1 MDIFDGLTALGG
13 LCLFLFGMQIMAEA
27 LQRRAGGRLEGL
39 LRRMTRSRWAGFFT
53 GLAVTAAVQSS
64 SAAMVM
70 VVGFVNSGMLTLR
83 QAVGVIMGTNVGTT
97 VTPWLLSLGGLEGGG
112 VLGRLL
118 RPAGF
123 VPLLSLWGIA
133 AYLAGKGSRRDTGQA
148 LLGFAVLMQGMEIMT
163 AAVSGL
169 ARAEGFR
176 QLFTAFGSPLLGVLA
191 GAVLTAV
198 IQSSSASVGILQ
210 ALAASGQV
218 TVGAAIP
225 IVMGQNI
232 GTCVTAMLS
241 SVGASR
247 SARRAALVHLLFNL
261 AGAGIWLGVFWLVK
275 ALAAPAI
282 LDRAVTLPGVAVI
295 HTAFNLLCTAAL
307 FPAAGLLERAVL
319 RLLPGEDEAP
329 AEPDPRLLA
338 APAAALERCREL
350 TLEMADLA
358 RDNLHRGIQALTEV
372 HPDAARE
379 LRRQEER
386 IDGLEDALGTFLV
399 RLGGR
404 TLTRRDSARAAELL
418 MLMGDLERLGDHAM
432 NLLESGEELRDRKI
446 ELPPEDRR
454 QLRVLTEAVEEIA
467 DLALAAFRRED
478 AAALGQ
484 VEALEQVID
493 GLRQR
498 LRARRIRETQPGEG
512 AMELS
517 FVWSD
522 VLTDLERA
530 ADHCCNIMECVAD
543 LSAGNRNLHAA
554 QLAVRQRD
562 PAFDSRVRAYE
573 QKYRI

>member
-1 MDIFDGLTALGG
+1 MAKRKPDTGAIYISPRLRASLEPVGRCALTVVTAPMGYGKTTAVNWFLGTQPPGCAIRISIYSDSLPALWQSGRRAFRDAGLTAL
-13 LCLFLFGMQIMAEA
+13 
-27 LQRRAGGRLEGL
+27 
-39 LRRMTRSRWAGFFT
+39 
-53 GLAVTAAVQSS
+53 
-64 SAAMVM
+64 
-70 VVGFVNSGMLTLR
+70 
-83 QAVGVIMGTNVGTT
+83 
-97 VTPWLLSLGGLEGGG
+97 
-112 VLGRLL
+112 
-118 RPAGF
+118 
-123 VPLLSLWGIA
+123 
-133 AYLAGKGSRRDTGQA
+133 
-148 LLGFAVLMQGMEIMT
+148 
-163 AAVSGL
+163 
-169 ARAEGFR
+169 EGFECP
-176 QLFTAFGSPLLGVLA
+176 GDP
-191 GAVLTAV
+191 
-198 IQSSSASVGILQ
+198 AS
-210 ALAASGQV
+210 
-218 TVGAAIP
+218 
-225 IVMGQNI
+225 
-232 GTCVTAMLS
+232 
-241 SVGASR
+241 
-247 SARRAALVHLLFNL
+247 
-261 AGAGIWLGVFWLVK
+261 
-275 ALAAPAI
+275 
-282 LDRAVTLPGVAVI
+282 
-295 HTAFNLLCTAAL
+295 
-307 FPAAGLLERAVL
+307 AGLLA
-319 RLLPGEDEAP
+319 D
-329 AEPDPRLLA
+329 
-338 APAAALERCREL
+338 
-350 TLEMADLA
+350 TLC
-358 RDNLHRGIQALTEV
+358 
-372 HPDAARE
+372 RE